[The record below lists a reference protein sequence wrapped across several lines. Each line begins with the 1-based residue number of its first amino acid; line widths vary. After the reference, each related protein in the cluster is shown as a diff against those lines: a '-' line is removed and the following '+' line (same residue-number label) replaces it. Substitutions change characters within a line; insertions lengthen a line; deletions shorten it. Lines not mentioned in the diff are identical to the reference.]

1 MKLISLEQEEEV
13 ARLYRSEKYT
23 IKQICEMT
31 GVASEQTIYR
41 ILKGRNIP
49 KRKIRIIT
57 KKISV
62 SLDYEAELILD
73 KVKPKN
79 LSKYIC
85 DIIKKY
91 ELLTK

>member
-13 ARLYRSEKYT
+13 VRLYRSEKYT

-41 ILKGRNIP
+41 ILRERNIP
-49 KRKIRIIT
+49 KRKIRRIT
-57 KKISV
+57 V
-62 SLDYEAELILD
+62 SLDHETELILD

-85 DIIKKY
+85 EIIKKH